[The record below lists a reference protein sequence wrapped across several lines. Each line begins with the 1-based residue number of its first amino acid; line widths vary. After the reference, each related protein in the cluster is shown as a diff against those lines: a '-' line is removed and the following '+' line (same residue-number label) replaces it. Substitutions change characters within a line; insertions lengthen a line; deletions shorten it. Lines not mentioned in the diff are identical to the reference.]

1 MENSAEVNELFKALV
16 KAQSEFSVIPKGAD
30 NPFFKSK
37 YAALPDVVQAATPIL
52 ARNGLAISQLVTNVD
67 GKDALT
73 TVLLHE
79 SGQYLSSTAPLHLV
93 KNDPQAHGSAITYM
107 RRYAFMAILG
117 LVADEDDDGNA
128 ASFSSQPARNNSQD
142 NQSGLRNA
150 VASAAGRPASGPKP
164 GGSATE
170 KQTRAIWAI
179 THKTLNWNDLQMH
192 EGILA
197 AIGRDVRELGELTMD
212 EAKQL
217 IEHFNSLAG
226 N

>member
-1 MENSAEVNELFKALV
+1 METSESVVELFKALV

-52 ARNGLAISQLVTNVD
+52 SRNGLAVTQLVTNINGID
-67 GKDALT
+67 GLT

-79 SGQYLSSTAPLHLV
+79 SGQFISSTAPLHLV
-93 KNDPQAHGSAITYM
+93 KNDPQGHGSAITYM
-107 RRYAFMAILG
+107 RRYAYMSILG

-128 ASFSSQPARNNSQD
+128 ASYSSSQRSVAAKPQ
-142 NQSGLRNA
+142 GETLRSA
-150 VASAAGRPASGPKP
+150 VASAAGRPSA
-164 GGSATE
+164 GGKTLATE

-179 THKTLNWNDLQMH
+179 THKSLNWNDVQMH
-192 EGILA
+192 EGILE
-197 AIGRDVRELGELTMD
+197 AIGRDIRELGELTMD

>member
-1 MENSAEVNELFKALV
+1 MQASSEVGEIFKSLV

-37 YAALPDVVQAATPIL
+37 YAALPDVVVAATPIL
-52 ARNGLAISQLVTNVD
+52 SRNGLAISQLVTNVD
-67 GKDALT
+67 GRDALT

-79 SGQYLSSTAPLHLV
+79 SGQFISSTAPLHLV

-107 RRYAFMAILG
+107 RRYAYMAILG
-117 LVADEDDDGNA
+117 LVADEDEDGNA
-128 ASFSSQPARNNSQD
+128 ASFNQQQGRSNSQE
-142 NQSGLRNA
+142 NSLRTA
-150 VASAAGRPASGPKP
+150 VASAAGRPSGSGKSP
-164 GGSATE
+164 ATE

-179 THKTLNWNDLQMH
+179 THKSLNWNDMQMH
-192 EGILA
+192 EAILDV
-197 AIGRDVRELGELTMD
+197 IGKDVRELGELTMD